1 MQWKGSASVDT
12 GRFADKQRKLIK
24 KLGFST
30 DFDVRVHMDKVALP
44 VLKRWISNRV
54 TEILEMEDEVVI
66 NFIFN
71 ILENAKKN
79 KVSPDPKEMTISL
92 MGFLERDAKPFM
104 EELWNHIVTASRNPS
119 GIPTKMLDDA
129 KKVLTEQRSRGRNRS
144 KGIKRAAVKEEPVKK
159 MKVEKPA
166 PANPILEIKENIEKI
181 RKQRMK
187 QRAEKKVPQTI
198 ADTLSKVI
206 KEKAA
211 KEAEAKR
218 LAEAGAR
225 AQAQA
230 KAKGG
235 QSNARRSG
243 PTNGHP
249 VPAAPMIHPD
259 RAMRADAVNDPDRS
273 PTPPPKNLLR
283 SPRRRKSKRRRSMS
297 PSPSPPEEVIQARR
311 AKQKARRAKR
321 RRSRSDSSD

>member
-24 KLGFST
+24 KLGFSN
-30 DFDVRVHMDKVALP
+30 DFDVRCNMDKVALP

-71 ILENAKKN
+71 MLENAKKN

-104 EELWNHIVTASRNPS
+104 EELWHHIVTASRNPS

-129 KKVLTEQRSRGRNRS
+129 KKVLTEQRARGRNRS
-144 KGIKRAAVKEEPVKK
+144 KGIKRTAVKEEPAKK
-159 MKVEKPA
+159 PKVEKP
-166 PANPILEIKENIEKI
+166 PPVNPIKEIKENIEKI

-187 QRAEKKVPQTI
+187 IRAEKKVPQTI

-206 KEKAA
+206 KDKAA

-225 AQAQA
+225 A
-230 KAKGG
+230 KANRQPVSYRNG
-235 QSNARRSG
+235 AA
-243 PTNGHP
+243 NGHH
-249 VPAAPMIHPD
+249 PADPSIPSNHP
-259 RAMRADAVNDPDRS
+259 ANMRSDQIDAEQS

-283 SPRRRKSKRRRSMS
+283 SPRRRRAKRRRSMS
-297 PSPSPPEEVIQARR
+297 PSPSPPDEVLESRRNKQRKRR
-311 AKQKARRAKR
+311 ARR
-321 RRSRSDSSD
+321 RRSRSSSSD